1 MPFRLGDVILFGF
14 FALLI
19 HFIFRRSPRAK
30 DASRVSPIARDDAPV
45 ASVVEVASDSERD
58 VPSASAEEVAVSAGV
73 PTGRKVNVAGRGAL
87 FQCVEYRCGE
97 QYETRVHR
105 IDQSGKQL
113 SQPWAYRE
121 PFEKVMESF
130 TVVAG
135 W

>member
-19 HFIFRRSPRAK
+19 HFIFRRSPPAK

-45 ASVVEVASDSERD
+45 ASVVEVACDSERD

-73 PTGRKVNVAGRGAL
+73 PTGRKVNVAGRGTL

-105 IDQSGKQL
+105 IDQNGKQL
-113 SQPWAYRE
+113 SEPWAYRE